1 MRQWLAR
8 RPEVVRA
15 VAATRMVFSIILG
28 AALLAVRRPTPAP
41 IVIHSMTPLPTAT
54 SAPTATPEPVKVYVS
69 GAVVRPGVYSLPWNS
84 WVEQAIAAAGNA
96 TSDAD
101 LVRVNLAQRVY
112 DQQQIYVPYKA
123 EEVTPTLPT
132 PVPHTPST
140 GASSP
145 SGQRININTA
155 HAAELETLPGIG
167 PVLAQRII
175 DYRQAHGPLRKP
187 EDVKKVSGIG
197 DGIFKRIQDLI
208 TVE

>member
-15 VAATRMVFSIILG
+15 VAATSLVFSIILG
-28 AALLAVRRPTPAP
+28 TTLVAVRRPAPAP
-41 IVIHSMTPLPTAT
+41 IVIHPMTPLPTAT
-54 SAPTATPEPVKVYVS
+54 SAPTATPAPVQVYVS
-69 GAVVRPGVYSLPWNS
+69 GAVAHPGVYTLPWDS
-84 WVEQAIAAAGNA
+84 RAEQAIAAAGNA

-112 DQQQIYVPYKA
+112 DEQQIYVPCKA

-132 PVPHTPST
+132 PVPHTPSA

-145 SGQRININTA
+145 SGQRISINTA
-155 HAAELETLPGIG
+155 DAAELETLPGIG

-175 DYRQAHGPLRKP
+175 DYRQSHGPFRKP
-187 EDVKKVSGIG
+187 EDIRKVSGIG